1 MFRKV
6 YKRQGGN
13 LCLWFSGESDEG
25 FWVVGKCDEG
35 YDKAQRYVQTTVIW
49 WISNPYPIYL
59 FAIFQVLVV
68 CMRTNKK
75 KNYLFC
81 FEGHGKEMDL
91 KKRTSRRTLVG
102 FTKLFFVLLRI
113 HGDIPVQ
120 N

>member
-49 WISNPYPIYL
+49 
-59 FAIFQVLVV
+59 
-68 CMRTNKK
+68 
-75 KNYLFC
+75 
-81 FEGHGKEMDL
+81 
-91 KKRTSRRTLVG
+91 
-102 FTKLFFVLLRI
+102 
-113 HGDIPVQ
+113 
-120 N
+120 